1 VNSIIRTNSDI
12 GTVLEETYPKSIKSG
27 GTSYQFFTGSSGSGL
42 RIYYVPQDETKL
54 LTDDEIDKF
63 RENKGAY
70 YVTSNLNV
78 LPGTKYTAVLNLDL
92 ELYRNESIDSE
103 LTDLL
108 SSYQYAF
115 SINLEERSDE
125 IKAMIN
131 KISNV
136 KQISG
141 FYITYQSE
149 SGKTLDDD
157 EVKKLYEELDS
168 SYFEI
173 TYIINSR
180 VQTVGI

>member
-1 VNSIIRTNSDI
+1 MILTSHSICCCVSQFLPSFFVKICDFNFNCLLACILSFRYITTARSLQSVF
-12 GTVLEETYPKSIKSG
+12 TIKKYCSG
-27 GTSYQFFTGSSGSGL
+27 VSTTWQCSTC
-42 RIYYVPQDETKL
+42 
-54 LTDDEIDKF
+54 
-63 RENKGAY
+63 
-70 YVTSNLNV
+70 
-78 LPGTKYTAVLNLDL
+78 VLNLDL

-115 SINLEERSDE
+115 SVNLEEKTDE
-125 IKAMIN
+125 IKGLIN

-157 EVKKLYEELDS
+157 EVAKLYEELDS

-173 TYIINSR
+173 SYIINSR